1 MAHWNTCRT
10 FEWWFLPQKEIRKRS
25 LVEFPVFH
33 SLLFE
38 TGVTDENPIKLWWNT
53 FRPPSRTTVKDYIQT
68 TIKEYN
74 QTTTKDYHQRLYSD
88 HHQGIYSNHHQ
99 RAPSQR
105 QTFIKT
111 ELEVERKHF
120 PSKCALHL
128 FEIWSWWQ
136 SDDGVKYNC
145 FHFSSV
151 GYLYI
156 FHVCIFQIRRVPL
169 PPLFEIGSR
178 LEMIIAS
185 TMN

>member
-1 MAHWNTCRT
+1 MIS
-10 FEWWFLPQKEIRKRS
+10 PPKKEIRKRS

-53 FRPPSRTTVKDYIQT
+53 FRPPSRTTIKDYIQT
-68 TIKEYN
+68 TIK
-74 QTTTKDYHQRLYSD
+74 D
-88 HHQGIYSNHHQ
+88 HHP
-99 RAPSQR
+99 RDKPSS
-105 QTFIKT
+105 K
-111 ELEVERKHF
+111 LEVERKHF

-156 FHVCIFQIRRVPL
+156 FHDCFFSNKTSSASAPL
-169 PPLFEIGSR
+169 WNWKQAGDDHSFNNELTKRGKLQLDITNKQDV
-178 LEMIIAS
+178 LHW
-185 TMN
+185 NV